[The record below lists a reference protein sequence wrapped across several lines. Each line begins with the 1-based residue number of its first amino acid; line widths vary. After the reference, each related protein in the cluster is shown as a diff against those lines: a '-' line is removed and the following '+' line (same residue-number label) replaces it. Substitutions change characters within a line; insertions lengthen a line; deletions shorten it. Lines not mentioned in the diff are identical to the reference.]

1 MAVTTYKTLT
11 TCKPGYLVPFFP
23 KVNDDI
29 RRSAR
34 TLTVAASSSFAL
46 PQINTST
53 YENSFSYMAMKL
65 WDTLPCPIRL
75 KPSITAFKEAIFKY
89 LLSKMSDISGV

>member
-11 TCKPGYLVPFFP
+11 TCKPGYLVPLFP
-23 KVNDDI
+23 KVNDGI

-46 PQINTST
+46 PQINTFT
-53 YENSFSYMAMKL
+53 YENSFSYMAMNL
-65 WDTLPCPIRL
+65 WDTLV
-75 KPSITAFKEAIFKY
+75 PS
-89 LLSKMSDISGV
+89 G